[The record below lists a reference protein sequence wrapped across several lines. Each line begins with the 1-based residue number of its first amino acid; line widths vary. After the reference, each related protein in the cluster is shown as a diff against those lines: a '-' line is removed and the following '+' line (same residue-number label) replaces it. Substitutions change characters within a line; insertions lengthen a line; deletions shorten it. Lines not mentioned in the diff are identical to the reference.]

1 MTMTKGKETMAISG
15 EEVKAFARER
25 GADVVGI
32 ASVSEYHGPVD
43 QLGSPFLVMPEAKT
57 LISIGVAMLLG
68 SIRSN
73 SRIATMDSVK
83 MYDEL
88 RRIGYDVGR
97 FVERRGYMAATV
109 PPTFMMTNT
118 IETKGMVADIP
129 HKAVAVAAGVGAI
142 GNGDLLVTPQ
152 FGPRVRL
159 ATVVTS
165 APIEPDKRLDWDP
178 CGNCHKCA
186 AVCPVGAISPDGKGM
201 AKPMRCFHRTE
212 KHGMPDLIKF
222 IEGMLVKSNA
232 ERIEA
237 VRAPSFW
244 DLYQVAGVGVF
255 YDCLKCVESCPV
267 GKRS

>member
-1 MTMTKGKETMAISG
+1 MSIAARKQATAISSD
-15 EEVKAFARER
+15 EVKAFARER
-25 GADVVGI
+25 GADVVGV

-57 LISIGVAMLLG
+57 LVSIGVAMLLG

-73 SRIATMDSVK
+73 SRVATMDSVK

-97 FVERRGYMAATV
+97 FIERRGYMAATV
-109 PPTFMMTNT
+109 PPTFLMTNSK
-118 IETKGMVADIP
+118 ETKGMVADIQ
-129 HKAVAVAAGVGAI
+129 HKSAAEAAGVGVV
-142 GNGDLLVTPQ
+142 GNGDLLVTPE

-165 APIEPDKRLDWDP
+165 APLQPDKRLDWDP

-186 AVCPVGAISPDGKGM
+186 AVCPVGAISLDGKGM

-222 IEGMLVKSNA
+222 FEGMLVKTNA

-237 VRAPSFW
+237 IRDPAFW
-244 DLYQVAGVGVF
+244 DLYQVQGVGVF
-255 YDCLKCVESCPV
+255 YDCLKCVEACPV
-267 GKRS
+267 GK